1 MTNPGGAILKTLI
14 QRPVAVLLGHV
25 CLALF
30 GIMGLMNLPFNRMP
44 DVEYPTLLVGAS
56 LPGATPEQM
65 SSSVAAPLEERVC
78 GVVGLLDCTTSCV
91 QGFASITLRF
101 RPGEDMGRAMG
112 EVGRA
117 LRAASADL
125 PGEMTEAPTCR
136 RYNPTDTPLIYL
148 ALESPN
154 TPESELEELAHRLA
168 TTRLG
173 NLPGVARVQVLGS
186 GQFAWVVRNDPK
198 ELARRGISSG
208 TVMATVA
215 DQGNERPW
223 GRLEGPLANI
233 QLEGTGPVAG
243 EALHAD
249 QIALPRHNAP
259 GPLNKPPVWLSDVAS
274 VSAEPTGFRVGH
286 WRNGRPC
293 LIIALYR
300 EAGANALALSAEAR
314 KVMEEIQTT
323 LPPGAEL
330 FLVNDNSKPIRDA
343 LNEMIITLFLSLL
356 TILGIIGLGL
366 RDWRGTMI
374 ACSVVPLSLAGIT
387 GFMWLAGFSLNTLTL
402 LALTLAISFVVD
414 DAVVVLENIIRHRE
428 MGKDRIRASVEGASE
443 VAFTMSSITVS
454 LLAIFLP
461 VLLVPD
467 ILGRMFREFALT
479 LMGCITLSG
488 IVSMLLVPVLCLWMP
503 SRTPDKGMD
512 KHREPDK
519 KHGIYQR
526 FLGWLVDHPLIGLAG
541 MVLFLVGTASI
552 SGKVRKGFLPEE
564 DKSFLLLFTQS
575 EPQVSWDR
583 LRSSH
588 QEIWRTL
595 AGVPEIEQHLTFLG
609 SGDINT
615 NANEGT
621 ILLRLKY
628 PPRRSLGEITRDLRA
643 RLDAQCPLKCRILN
657 IPSLYLN
664 TKKTKSAYQVQVTA
678 SENRRLG
685 KIVDNIRS
693 WMENEGRF
701 LDIDSDLDPGVPTL
715 EMIPDRARMA
725 LAGFTATDGAAALY
739 ASFGPTFASKLWVRD
754 ATRSVYVGLTEKALE
769 YPSTMDLLRLQR
781 NNGEILGGSAPLS
794 EFVQN
799 SPVLRPSQAN
809 RYNRLA
815 AASISFNLLPGV
827 DAAATLRALETQ
839 LTEVSGDGVQA
850 ALVGTAKEVISSL
863 ARALPLVLLSFLVM
877 YLTLGFLYESLGHPL
892 TVLATL
898 PSALLGGLAGLWIFD
913 LELDIYGF
921 FGLLMLLGI
930 VKKNA
935 IMLVDFAR
943 QRQREGVGARQ
954 AILEAS
960 MERLRPIQLTTLA
973 AAAGAL
979 PMLVGTGSG
988 ISVLKP
994 VGAILLGGLLVSQVV
1009 TLALTPPLYRLVE
1022 GASARARWFFDWGAK

>member
-1 MTNPGGAILKTLI
+1 
-14 QRPVAVLLGHV
+14 
-25 CLALF
+25 
-30 GIMGLMNLPFNRMP
+30 
-44 DVEYPTLLVGAS
+44 
-56 LPGATPEQM
+56 
-65 SSSVAAPLEERVC
+65 
-78 GVVGLLDCTTSCV
+78 
-91 QGFASITLRF
+91 
-101 RPGEDMGRAMG
+101 
-112 EVGRA
+112 
-117 LRAASADL
+117 
-125 PGEMTEAPTCR
+125 
-136 RYNPTDTPLIYL
+136 
-148 ALESPN
+148 
-154 TPESELEELAHRLA
+154 
-168 TTRLG
+168 
-173 NLPGVARVQVLGS
+173 
-186 GQFAWVVRNDPK
+186 
-198 ELARRGISSG
+198 
-208 TVMATVA
+208 
-215 DQGNERPW
+215 
-223 GRLEGPLANI
+223 
-233 QLEGTGPVAG
+233 
-243 EALHAD
+243 
-249 QIALPRHNAP
+249 
-259 GPLNKPPVWLSDVAS
+259 
-274 VSAEPTGFRVGH
+274 
-286 WRNGRPC
+286 
-293 LIIALYR
+293 
-300 EAGANALALSAEAR
+300 
-314 KVMEEIQTT
+314 
-323 LPPGAEL
+323 
-330 FLVNDNSKPIRDA
+330 
-343 LNEMIITLFLSLL
+343 
-356 TILGIIGLGL
+356 
-366 RDWRGTMI
+366 
-374 ACSVVPLSLAGIT
+374 
-387 GFMWLAGFSLNTLTL
+387 
-402 LALTLAISFVVD
+402 
-414 DAVVVLENIIRHRE
+414 
-428 MGKDRIRASVEGASE
+428 
-443 VAFTMSSITVS
+443 
-454 LLAIFLP
+454 
-461 VLLVPD
+461 
-467 ILGRMFREFALT
+467 
-479 LMGCITLSG
+479 
-488 IVSMLLVPVLCLWMP
+488 
-503 SRTPDKGMD
+503 
-512 KHREPDK
+512 
-519 KHGIYQR
+519 
-526 FLGWLVDHPLIGLAG
+526 
-541 MVLFLVGTASI
+541 
-552 SGKVRKGFLPEE
+552 
-564 DKSFLLLFTQS
+564 
-575 EPQVSWDR
+575 
-583 LRSSH
+583 
-588 QEIWRTL
+588 
-595 AGVPEIEQHLTFLG
+595 
-609 SGDINT
+609 
-615 NANEGT
+615 
-621 ILLRLKY
+621 
-628 PPRRSLGEITRDLRA
+628 
-643 RLDAQCPLKCRILN
+643 LN